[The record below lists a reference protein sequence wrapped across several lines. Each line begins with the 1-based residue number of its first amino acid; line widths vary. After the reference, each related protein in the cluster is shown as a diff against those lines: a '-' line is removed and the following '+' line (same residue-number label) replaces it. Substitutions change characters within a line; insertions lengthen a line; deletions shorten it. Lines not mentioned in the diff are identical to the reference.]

1 MNEDM
6 FSPSLLRV
14 LRIFRIARLLRLVE
28 FAKGIRQLLWALMI
42 SLPALFNVGALL
54 FLVIFIYGII
64 GMSAFGH
71 VKQEGDLNDI
81 VNFATFGSS
90 LSLLFRLS
98 TGAGWNDIMDSL
110 LLKPP
115 DCDPNY
121 MNLPHGNCG
130 SIGAIFYLVSY
141 IVIVFLIIINMYI
154 AIILENV
161 YRAHEIED
169 SGITQEDFDSFY
181 VLWGEFVPDG
191 RLYLPLAQL
200 SEFVATLK
208 KPFKLPKPNTEML
221 EEMDIP
227 LRSGEVVH
235 CFDLLKALVKQVLE
249 KHGESPEVFQEIT
262 VKMEARFNKS
272 FRVKKAKLSI
282 TGSTKSKLSESVRET
297 DL

>member
-1 MNEDM
+1 
-6 FSPSLLRV
+6 
-14 LRIFRIARLLRLVE
+14 
-28 FAKGIRQLLWALMI
+28 
-42 SLPALFNVGALL
+42 
-54 FLVIFIYGII
+54 
-64 GMSAFGH
+64 
-71 VKQEGDLNDI
+71 
-81 VNFATFGSS
+81 
-90 LSLLFRLS
+90 
-98 TGAGWNDIMDSL
+98 
-110 LLKPP
+110 
-115 DCDPNY
+115 
-121 MNLPHGNCG
+121 
-130 SIGAIFYLVSY
+130 
-141 IVIVFLIIINMYI
+141 MYI

-169 SGITQEDFDSFY
+169 FCITQENFNSFY
-181 VLWGEFVPDG
+181 VSWGEFVPDG
-191 RLYLPLAQL
+191 RVYLPLAQL

-235 CFDLLKALVKQVLE
+235 CFDLLKALVKHVLE

>member
-1 MNEDM
+1 
-6 FSPSLLRV
+6 
-14 LRIFRIARLLRLVE
+14 
-28 FAKGIRQLLWALMI
+28 
-42 SLPALFNVGALL
+42 
-54 FLVIFIYGII
+54 
-64 GMSAFGH
+64 
-71 VKQEGDLNDI
+71 
-81 VNFATFGSS
+81 
-90 LSLLFRLS
+90 
-98 TGAGWNDIMDSL
+98 MDSL

-181 VLWGEFVPDG
+181 VLWGEFLPDG

-208 KPFKLPKPNTEML
+208 NPFKLPKPNTEIL
-221 EEMDIP
+221 AEMDIP
-227 LRSGEVVH
+227 LGSGEVVH
-235 CFDLLKALVKQVLE
+235 CFDLLKALVKRVLGD
-249 KHGESPEVFQEIT
+249 HGESPEVFQEIT
-262 VKMEARFNKS
+262 VKMEASFNKS
-272 FRVKKAKLSI
+272 FRKRKASLPI
-282 TGSTKSKLSESVRET
+282 IGSTKSKLSESVPEN